1 MNDHDVGIKH
11 ATSCPQRLLAVVLEG
26 GLWEAT
32 PVREASLHSRESRFL
47 VELCDR
53 DAWMLHM
60 LCFKQ
65 VAECRHKA
73 EHRLF
78 RQ

>member
-1 MNDHDVGIKH
+1 M
-11 ATSCPQRLLAVVLEG
+11 G
-26 GLWEAT
+26 GNACK
-32 PVREASLHSRESRFL
+32 EASLQSRQSRFL
-47 VELCDR
+47 VEICQSARVPQCDR